1 MAKGEKSRLV
11 GSIEW
16 RGEGKCRLTVSA
28 GFAPNGKRIR
38 HRKTV
43 KAKDDIEAEKFL
55 AAFIAELEEGS
66 YVDPSKLKFKD
77 FVDIWLKDY
86 AEPNLAP
93 KTYQRYKE
101 ILDSRIIPALGYAR
115 LDQIKPLHIVQFEN
129 SLRQD
134 GVRKDGKKGG
144 LSEKTIM
151 QHHRILSII
160 FNTAVQWDIL
170 KENPV
175 KKVTPPKV
183 KKKEIPAYDEE
194 QTAAMLAALEQEP
207 LKYQALIHL
216 ALVTGLRR
224 SELMA
229 LEWSDIDFE
238 NGTLEVTKSRQ
249 YAPDIGVHER
259 DCTKNETSD
268 RLISL
273 PQSTLNILQMHKLD
287 QENLKEKLGDLWQG
301 SDKLFTTNEGA
312 DMHPDTPSNWFPKFL
327 KKHKLPHMNFHGLRH
342 TSATILINQ
351 GVNIKAVSA
360 RLGHARTSTTVD
372 IYAKALRK
380 ADKVCS
386 DVMDD
391 IIKNTNNRS
400 RVPKTVP
407 KSNII
412 QLVHKR
418 KAR

>member
-1 MAKGEKSRLV
+1 MAGEKNRLV

-16 RGEGKCRLTVSA
+16 RGPGKARLTVSA
-28 GFAPNGKRIR
+28 GFGPNGKRIR

-43 KAKDDIEAEKFL
+43 KAKNDVEAEKLL
-55 AAFIAELEEGS
+55 AAFIAEVEEGS
-66 YVDPSKLKFKD
+66 YIDPSKLKFKD
-77 FVDIWLKDY
+77 FVDTWLKDY
-86 AEPNLAP
+86 AEANLAP
-93 KTYQRYKE
+93 KTYHRYKE
-101 ILDSRIIPALGYAR
+101 ILDSRIIPELGYAR
-115 LDQIKPLHIVQFEN
+115 MDQIKPLHIVQFEN
-129 SLRQD
+129 SLRKD
-134 GVRKDGKKGG
+134 GVRKDGKRGG

-160 FNTAVQWDIL
+160 FNTAVQWDIIR
-170 KENPV
+170 ENPV
-175 KKVTPPKV
+175 KRVTPPKV

-194 QTAAMLAALEQEP
+194 QTATMLAALEQEP
-207 LKYQALIHL
+207 IKYQALIHL

-238 NGTLEVTKSRQ
+238 SGTLEVTKSRQ
-249 YAPDIGVHER
+249 YAPGIGVHER
-259 DCTKNETSD
+259 DTTKNETSD

-273 PQSTLNILQMHKLD
+273 PQSTLNILQMHKLE
-287 QENLKEKLGDLWQG
+287 QEDLKEKLGSLWQG
-301 SDKLFTTNEGA
+301 SNKLFTTNEGA
-312 DMHPDTPSNWFPKFL
+312 DMHPDTPTSWFPKFL

-342 TSATILINQ
+342 TAATILINK

-386 DVMDD
+386 DVMDN
-391 IIKNTNNRS
+391 IIS
-400 RVPKTVP
+400 GVPKTVP
-407 KSNII
+407 KSKII